1 MLIRRGDV
9 WLVRL
14 DPGEGSEQGG
24 TRPCLIVSPPEASPY
39 RISTIV
45 PLTTKSR
52 ATRFRPP
59 VRFLQDGLALV
70 DQVRTVSHLRML
82 KRLGQL
88 DAATVSL
95 VLATLREMFE
105 E

>member
-1 MLIRRGDV
+1 MIRRGDV

-14 DPGEGSEQGG
+14 DPVEGSEQGS
-24 TRPCLIVSPPEASPY
+24 TRPCVVVSPPEASPY

-52 ATRFRPP
+52 KTRFRPP
-59 VRFLQDGLALV
+59 IHFLKDGLALV
-70 DQVRTVSHLRML
+70 DQARTVSHLRMI
-82 KRLGQL
+82 KRLGQMD
-88 DAATVSL
+88 DATLTV

-105 E
+105 D